1 MNSPSQDYGGKSN
14 WGLFLTV
21 PICLILIVYFLTSG
35 LKSADRQVAAEAL
48 KPAWY
53 TPKTARG
60 DDLANKSMVGN
71 CFLCHAYWVG
81 IPDLN
86 VVRPQ
91 FAHSTIQLNHG
102 TNDRCFNCH
111 LIQDRNKY
119 AANDGSGI
127 MHVHVEKLC
136 ARCHGLI
143 YNDWQK
149 GTHGVRRGHFLIPT
163 EFEIINF
170 KCTECHDP
178 HSPVF
183 RYKEYTPPP
192 VWPDKFVRRSAEGY
206 KDKQVKEIQ

>member
-1 MNSPSQDYGGKSN
+1 MNTPSEGYGGTSN
-14 WGLFLTV
+14 WGLFITV
-21 PICLILIVYFLTSG
+21 PICLVLMVYFLASG
-35 LKSADRQVAAEAL
+35 LRSSDRQVAADIL

-53 TPKTARG
+53 TPKTARVE
-60 DDLANKSMVGN
+60 DLKNKSMVGN

-81 IPDLN
+81 IPEPD
-86 VVRPQ
+86 VVRPK

-102 TNDRCFNCH
+102 ANDRCFNCH

-127 MHVHVEKLC
+127 MHVNVEKMC

-143 YNDWQK
+143 YKDWQS
-149 GTHGVRRGHFLIPT
+149 GTHGVRRGQWSPQT
-163 EFEIINF
+163 AFERTNY

-183 RYKEYTPPP
+183 
-192 VWPDKFVRRSAEGY
+192 
-206 KDKQVKEIQ
+206 Q